1 MTASTLHGQQNVSCA
16 DQHKK
21 KKGRLNDAGSKEHQQ
36 QEPQAM
42 RAAAVPANAGE
53 AGVYATSRTPK
64 SLAALDSDAT
74 RKPAALGEERR
85 MSKMTIN

>member
-1 MTASTLHGQQNVSCA
+1 MM
-16 DQHKK
+16 
-21 KKGRLNDAGSKEHQQ
+21 RGSKEHQQ

-42 RAAAVPANAGE
+42 RAAAVPTNAGE
-53 AGVYATSRTPK
+53 AGVYATSSTPK